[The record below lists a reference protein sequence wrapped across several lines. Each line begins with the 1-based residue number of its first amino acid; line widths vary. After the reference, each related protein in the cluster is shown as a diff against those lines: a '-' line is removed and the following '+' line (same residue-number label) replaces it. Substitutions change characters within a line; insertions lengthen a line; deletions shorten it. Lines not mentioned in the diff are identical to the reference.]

1 MDATGVSRIR
11 DRVERFLAEDH
22 PERLSELRELQRRS
36 VSDRHRRKL
45 MKSSAGIGAMID
57 NFIPAMHIPRM
68 RRGAPKPLETLQY
81 QCWELGFQAGV
92 EVDERR
98 DFQLVLYRW
107 ARRPGN
113 RELSDELPETDEL
126 AEAVVHRLRPSRF
139 WKLLLGFVP
148 IVGPIVA
155 YRIDVALALCFHD
168 LATAYFRMLRASG
181 VRPLPDDFA
190 LALPPRAGRDRRKQ
204 GVSESTQKTVER
216 FLAEPRTEEQLRD
229 IRGMTRIGNS
239 VRTARWLAGSS
250 GMATNLIPGRH
261 LRFHD
266 IDIDMYLFTLEAICW
281 RASREDQRGR
291 DFERVLLLWAGG
303 DQDDEA
309 PPGEELIAGVS
320 AKLQAAHLWKMAFG
334 FLPLIGPI
342 MGFII
347 DGSMAARFYRLAHE
361 YYEQRRTPTLR

>member
-148 IVGPIVA
+148 IVGPIAA

-229 IRGMTRIGNS
+229 IRGMARIGDS
-239 VRTARWLAGSS
+239 VRTARLARRIVSDGHQPDSRPSS
-250 GMATNLIPGRH
+250 SVP
-261 LRFHD
+261 
-266 IDIDMYLFTLEAICW
+266 
-281 RASREDQRGR
+281 
-291 DFERVLLLWAGG
+291 
-303 DQDDEA
+303 
-309 PPGEELIAGVS
+309 
-320 AKLQAAHLWKMAFG
+320 
-334 FLPLIGPI
+334 
-342 MGFII
+342 
-347 DGSMAARFYRLAHE
+347 
-361 YYEQRRTPTLR
+361 